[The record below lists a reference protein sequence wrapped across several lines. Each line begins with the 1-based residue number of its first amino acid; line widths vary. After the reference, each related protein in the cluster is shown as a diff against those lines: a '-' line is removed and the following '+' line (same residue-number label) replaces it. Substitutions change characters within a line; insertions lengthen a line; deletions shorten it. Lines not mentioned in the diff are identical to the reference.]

1 MVSESITPWEND
13 LVSHDATAKEYV
25 VINSTKGHLKEA
37 IAAAN
42 KDYTKIKNL
51 KITGEISAQDFYF
64 MRDSMENLAAL
75 NLKEVIIRGGEQ
87 RLTGGAQ
94 GVYPHND
101 YEIPYEALRGKKSL
115 NLLVLPDKLTKIGI
129 AAFADDQ
136 NITGSLIIPEGVTE
150 IEVGAF
156 YDCRSMNG
164 TLSLPSTL
172 KYLGRG
178 IDLWWYGGV
187 FTYCGFTS
195 ELILPNNLE
204 CIAGNNTFAGCE
216 GLHGE
221 LRFPENLQ
229 KLAMEHLMDA
239 KA

>member
-1 MVSESITPWEND
+1 
-13 LVSHDATAKEYV
+13 
-25 VINSTKGHLKEA
+25 
-37 IAAAN
+37 
-42 KDYTKIKNL
+42 
-51 KITGEISAQDFYF
+51 

-150 IEVGAF
+150 
-156 YDCRSMNG
+156 
-164 TLSLPSTL
+164 
-172 KYLGRG
+172 
-178 IDLWWYGGV
+178 
-187 FTYCGFTS
+187 
-195 ELILPNNLE
+195 
-204 CIAGNNTFAGCE
+204 
-216 GLHGE
+216 
-221 LRFPENLQ
+221 
-229 KLAMEHLMDA
+229 
-239 KA
+239 